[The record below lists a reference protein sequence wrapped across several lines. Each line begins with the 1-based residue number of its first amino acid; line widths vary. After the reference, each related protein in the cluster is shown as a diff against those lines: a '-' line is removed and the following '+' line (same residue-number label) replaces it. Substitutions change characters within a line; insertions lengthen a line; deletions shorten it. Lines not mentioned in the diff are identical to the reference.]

1 LNVCPLKGCN
11 ECPKPI
17 KGLGY
22 NNCYNDKA
30 LVYTNNLRKVVGQPK
45 VILDTEISAKA
56 QKWAKEF
63 NDRGA
68 EASENKPETCF

>member
-1 LNVCPLKGCN
+1 LNVCPLGGCAV
-11 ECPKPI
+11 CPKPI

-30 LVYTNNLRKVVGQPK
+30 LKYTNDLRKLVGQPK
-45 VILDTEISAKA
+45 VTLDTEIATKA

-63 NDRGA
+63 NVRGA
-68 EASENKPETCF
+68 EATENKPETCF